1 MLPVKQIYLP
11 TEGLRKYADNR
22 GPSFQKKGLL
32 IPSMHRA
39 DNYYQKY
46 ELEAFL
52 PSSSSFSSCVCV
64 IASKMTSL
72 EVLLCYFK
80 IIDNVKSLTKLGDF
94 ANFKIIHK
102 LDYKPYHTLD
112 NFAGKNALLP
122 N

>member
-1 MLPVKQIYLP
+1 M
-11 TEGLRKYADNR
+11 NR
-22 GPSFQKKGLL
+22 
-32 IPSMHRA
+32 A
-39 DNYYQKY
+39 VNYYQKY
-46 ELEAFL
+46 ELEAYV

-64 IASKMTSL
+64 IASKMALL

-80 IIDNVKSLTKLGDF
+80 IIDNVKSLWKLRDF

-102 LDYKPYHTLD
+102 LDYKPYHTFD